1 MALDTR
7 ELFARLIQ
15 CEAGGE
21 GTAGMQAVAT
31 VIMNRATTTVGE
43 FARVNNGG
51 DVRAIITQPGQFV
64 CMRETIGGR
73 YNAQNVYNMTPTQ
86 EHYDIVDW
94 ALDGGRLAG
103 VSYCATCDGAFYQGK
118 VVAVIGGGDTAL
130 EDALYLSR
138 MAKTVYLVHRRDT
151 FRANAALQEA
161 VQKTENIVL
170 VTNAVPTEITGE
182 KRVETLKLLHGGS
195 PEELLL
201 DGVFVAIG
209 SVPNTSLLEGVAE
222 LDSSGYV
229 QAGEDGRT
237 SVEGLFA
244 AGDVRTKALRQVIT
258 AAADGANCVASAEK
272 YLLENRG

>member
-1 MALDTR
+1 MGRWEMDMALDTR

-64 CMRETIGGR
+64 CMRETVGGR

-103 VSYCATCDGAFYQGK
+103 VDESLFFFNPYRTIRRYLKQEGFYGTMQQCHHTKDDPQRSGT
-118 VVAVIGGGDTAL
+118 D
-130 EDALYLSR
+130 
-138 MAKTVYLVHRRDT
+138 RR
-151 FRANAALQEA
+151 
-161 VQKTENIVL
+161 
-170 VTNAVPTEITGE
+170 
-182 KRVETLKLLHGGS
+182 
-195 PEELLL
+195 
-201 DGVFVAIG
+201 
-209 SVPNTSLLEGVAE
+209 
-222 LDSSGYV
+222 
-229 QAGEDGRT
+229 
-237 SVEGLFA
+237 
-244 AGDVRTKALRQVIT
+244 
-258 AAADGANCVASAEK
+258 
-272 YLLENRG
+272 